1 MTLATVDW
9 LIVIGFVVALA
20 LSAWSMREHARSVSG
35 FLSANRLAGRY
46 LLTVSYNMAQVG
58 VITLVWYFQL
68 GYDVGFTQ
76 YWWGYLEGPSLI
88 LLAITG
94 WVIYRF
100 RETRAMTLAQFFEMR
115 YSKRFRVFSGVV
127 AFVSGILNY
136 AIFPGVTARFFI
148 AMLGLPAEFAVAGAS
163 IETFPVVMGGLLAFA
178 VFMVFAGG
186 MLAVL
191 VTDFFQGVFCFCT
204 FVTVCYW
211 VLLKF
216 PWLKL
221 EETMAMLPAGKSMVN
236 PLGLQDE
243 GNFNVVYWLISAFT
257 LFYACRAWQ
266 GDQGYNSAA
275 RDAHEARM
283 GQLLNGWRYRT
294 LMLVTVLIPL
304 AVRAFLTHP
313 DWAEA
318 AAPLQA
324 QIAAQPTAALQA
336 EMRVPLALG
345 IMLPTGLLGLVVAA
359 MLGAAISTDSAYMH
373 SWASI
378 AVQDIVLP
386 FRKRPMSPRAQLL
399 LLKSAVLAVALFAFV
414 FSWHW
419 KPNEYVA
426 MYGALTGSIFV
437 AGGGAVIIG
446 GLYTRWGN
454 TVGAW
459 CAMVSGMVVC
469 LVGIVALNADAATV
483 EAWASGSGGGVRA
496 ALGAAAA
503 WLRAHFTGME
513 LSFAAM
519 MVSCLGYVVGSA
531 IGRMRHRAQVGR
543 LAIHGM
549 SSVGAG
555 EGMTGPDGAFDL
567 DRMLHRGRWRV
578 EGDAEADAVPT
589 TFLEKLGFD
598 RQYKGWDRF
607 VAVITLAWPLAFTL
621 LFCVVTP
628 WLLWRASQGQAVT
641 DAQWAW
647 YWGIW
652 SWFILV
658 ASTVVMVWFT
668 AGGIRDY
675 LRLRRDLRSYRADD
689 RDDGQVH

>member
-9 LIVIGFVVALA
+9 LIVIGFVAALA
-20 LSAWSMREHARSVSG
+20 WSAWNLREHARSVSG

-148 AMLGLPAEFAVAGAS
+148 AMLGLPAEFMLGGTAV
-163 IETFPVVMGGLLAFA
+163 ETFPVVMGGLLAFA

-313 DWAEA
+313 DWADA

-324 QIAAQPTAALQA
+324 QIAAQPTPALQA

-345 IMLPTGLLGLVVAA
+345 VMLPTGLLGLVVAA

-386 FRKRPMSPRAQLL
+386 FRRRPMSARAQLL
-399 LLKSAVLAVALFAFV
+399 LLKGAVLAVAVFAFV
-414 FSWHW
+414 FSWFW

-469 LVGIVALNADAATV
+469 LVGIVALNADASTV
-483 EAWASGSGGGVRA
+483 EAWSSGSDGVRA
-496 ALGAAAA
+496 ALGAAAT

-519 MVSCLGYVVGSA
+519 MVSCIGYVGGSLA
-531 IGRMRHRAQVGR
+531 ARRLGAAPHALAAADGR
-543 LAIHGM
+543 
-549 SSVGAG
+549 
-555 EGMTGPDGAFDL
+555 FDL
-567 DRMLHRGRWRV
+567 DRLLHRGRWRV
-578 EGDAEADAVPT
+578 EGDADADAAPT

-607 VAVITLAWPLAFTL
+607 VAVLTLAWPLAFTL
-621 LFCVVTP
+621 LFCVATP
-628 WLLWRASQGQAVT
+628 WLLWRSSQGQAVT

-652 SWFILV
+652 SWFILA

-668 AGGIRDY
+668 VGGMRDY
-675 LRLRRDLRSYRADD
+675 LRLRRDLRSYRPDAS
-689 RDDGQVH
+689 DDGRVC

>member
-20 LSAWSMREHARSVSG
+20 LSAWNLREHARSVSG

-100 RETRAMTLAQFFEMR
+100 RETRAMTLAQFFELR

-148 AMLGLPAEFAVAGAS
+148 AMLGLPAEFAIGGAAV
-163 IETFPVVMGGLLAFA
+163 ETFPVVMGGLLAFA

-313 DWAEA
+313 DWADA

-324 QIAAQPTAALQA
+324 QIAAQPTPALQA

-345 IMLPTGLLGLVVAA
+345 VMLPTGLLGLVVAA

-386 FRKRPMSPRAQLL
+386 FRRRPMSARAQLL
-399 LLKSAVLAVALFAFV
+399 LLKGAVLAVAVFAFV
-414 FSWHW
+414 FSWFW

-469 LVGIVALNADAATV
+469 LVGIVALNADASTV
-483 EAWASGSGGGVRA
+483 EAWSSGSDGVRA
-496 ALGAAAA
+496 ALGAAAT

-513 LSFAAM
+513 LSFTAM
-519 MVSCLGYVVGSA
+519 MVSCIGYVGGSLA
-531 IGRMRHRAQVGR
+531 ARRLGAAPHALAAADGR
-543 LAIHGM
+543 
-549 SSVGAG
+549 
-555 EGMTGPDGAFDL
+555 FDL
-567 DRMLHRGRWRV
+567 DRLLHRGRWRV
-578 EGDAEADAVPT
+578 EGDADADAAPT

-607 VAVITLAWPLAFTL
+607 VAVLTLAWPLAFTL
-621 LFCVVTP
+621 LFCVATP
-628 WLLWRASQGQAVT
+628 WLLWRSSQGQAVT

-652 SWFILV
+652 SWFILA

-668 AGGIRDY
+668 VGGMRDY
-675 LRLRRDLRSYRADD
+675 LRLRRDLRAYRPDAS
-689 RDDGQVH
+689 DDGRVR

>member
-9 LIVIGFVVALA
+9 LIVIGFVAALA
-20 LSAWSMREHARSVSG
+20 WSAWNLREHARSVSG

-148 AMLGLPAEFAVAGAS
+148 AMLGLPAEFMLGGAA

-313 DWAEA
+313 DWADA

-324 QIAAQPTAALQA
+324 QIAAQPTPALQA

-345 IMLPTGLLGLVVAA
+345 VMLPTGLLGLVVAA

-386 FRKRPMSPRAQLL
+386 FRRRPMSARAQLL
-399 LLKSAVLAVALFAFV
+399 LLKGAVLAVAVFAFV
-414 FSWHW
+414 FSWFW

-469 LVGIVALNADAATV
+469 LVGIVALNADASTV
-483 EAWASGSGGGVRA
+483 EAWSSGSDGVRA
-496 ALGAAAA
+496 ALGAAAT

-519 MVSCLGYVVGSA
+519 MVSCIGYVGGSLA
-531 IGRMRHRAQVGR
+531 ARRLGAAPHALAAADGR
-543 LAIHGM
+543 
-549 SSVGAG
+549 
-555 EGMTGPDGAFDL
+555 FDL
-567 DRMLHRGRWRV
+567 DRLLHRGRWRV
-578 EGDAEADAVPT
+578 EGDADADAAPT

-607 VAVITLAWPLAFTL
+607 VAVLTLAWPLAFTL
-621 LFCVVTP
+621 LFCVATP

-652 SWFILV
+652 SWFILA

-668 AGGIRDY
+668 VGGMRDY
-675 LRLRRDLRSYRADD
+675 LRLRRDLRAYRPDAS
-689 RDDGQVH
+689 DDGRVR

>member
-9 LIVIGFVVALA
+9 LIVIGFVAALA
-20 LSAWSMREHARSVSG
+20 WSAWNLREHARSVSG

-148 AMLGLPAEFAVAGAS
+148 AMLGLPAEFTLGGAA

-313 DWAEA
+313 DWADA

-324 QIAAQPTAALQA
+324 QIAAQPTPALQA

-345 IMLPTGLLGLVVAA
+345 VMLPTGLLGLVVAA

-386 FRKRPMSPRAQLL
+386 FRRRPMSARAQLL
-399 LLKSAVLAVALFAFV
+399 LLKGAVLAVAVFAFV
-414 FSWHW
+414 FSWFW

-469 LVGIVALNADAATV
+469 LVGIVALNADASTV
-483 EAWASGSGGGVRA
+483 EAWSSGSDGVRA
-496 ALGAAAA
+496 ALGAAAT

-519 MVSCLGYVVGSA
+519 MVSCIGYVGGSLA
-531 IGRMRHRAQVGR
+531 ARRLGAAPHALAAADGR
-543 LAIHGM
+543 
-549 SSVGAG
+549 
-555 EGMTGPDGAFDL
+555 FDL
-567 DRMLHRGRWRV
+567 DRLLHRGRWRV
-578 EGDAEADAVPT
+578 EGDADADAAPT
-589 TFLEKLGFD
+589 TFLERLGFD

-607 VAVITLAWPLAFTL
+607 VAVLTLAWPLAFTL
-621 LFCVVTP
+621 LFCVATP
-628 WLLWRASQGQAVT
+628 WLLWRSSQGQAVT

-652 SWFILV
+652 SWFILA

-668 AGGIRDY
+668 VGGMRDY
-675 LRLRRDLRSYRADD
+675 LRLRRDLRTYRPDAS
-689 RDDGQVH
+689 DDGRVR

>member
-20 LSAWSMREHARSVSG
+20 LSAWNLREHARSVSG

-100 RETRAMTLAQFFEMR
+100 RETRAMTLAQFFELR

-148 AMLGLPAEFAVAGAS
+148 AMLGLPAEFAIGGAAV
-163 IETFPVVMGGLLAFA
+163 ETFPVVMGGLLAFA

-313 DWAEA
+313 DWADA

-324 QIAAQPTAALQA
+324 QIAAQPTPALQA

-345 IMLPTGLLGLVVAA
+345 VMLPTGLLGLVVAA

-386 FRKRPMSPRAQLL
+386 FRRRPMSARAQLL
-399 LLKSAVLAVALFAFV
+399 LLKGAVLAVAVFAFV
-414 FSWHW
+414 FSWFW

-469 LVGIVALNADAATV
+469 LVGIVALNADASTV
-483 EAWASGSGGGVRA
+483 EAWSSGSDGVRA
-496 ALGAAAA
+496 ALGAAAT

-519 MVSCLGYVVGSA
+519 MVSCIGYVGGSLA
-531 IGRMRHRAQVGR
+531 ARRLGAAPHALAAADGR
-543 LAIHGM
+543 
-549 SSVGAG
+549 
-555 EGMTGPDGAFDL
+555 FDL
-567 DRMLHRGRWRV
+567 DRLLHRGRWRV
-578 EGDAEADAVPT
+578 EGDADADAAPT

-607 VAVITLAWPLAFTL
+607 VAVLTLAWPLAFTL
-621 LFCVVTP
+621 LFCVATP
-628 WLLWRASQGQAVT
+628 WLLWRSSQGQAVT

-652 SWFILV
+652 SWFILA

-668 AGGIRDY
+668 VGGMRDY
-675 LRLRRDLRSYRADD
+675 LRLRRDLRSYRPDAS
-689 RDDGQVH
+689 DDGRVC

>member
-9 LIVIGFVVALA
+9 LIVIGFVAALA
-20 LSAWSMREHARSVSG
+20 WSAWNLREHARSVSG

-148 AMLGLPAEFAVAGAS
+148 AMLGLPAEFTLGGAA

-313 DWAEA
+313 DWADA

-324 QIAAQPTAALQA
+324 QIAAQPTPALQA

-345 IMLPTGLLGLVVAA
+345 VMLPTGLLGLVVAA

-386 FRKRPMSPRAQLL
+386 FRRRPMSARAQLL
-399 LLKSAVLAVALFAFV
+399 LLKGAVLAVAVFAFV
-414 FSWHW
+414 FSWFW

-454 TVGAW
+454 TIGAW

-469 LVGIVALNADAATV
+469 LVGIVALNADASTV
-483 EAWASGSGGGVRA
+483 EAWSSGSDGVRA
-496 ALGAAAA
+496 ALGAAAT

-513 LSFAAM
+513 LSFTAM
-519 MVSCLGYVVGSA
+519 MVSCIGYVGGSLA
-531 IGRMRHRAQVGR
+531 ARRLGAAPHALAAADGR
-543 LAIHGM
+543 
-549 SSVGAG
+549 
-555 EGMTGPDGAFDL
+555 FDL
-567 DRMLHRGRWRV
+567 DRLLHRGRWRV
-578 EGDAEADAVPT
+578 EGDADADAAPT

-607 VAVITLAWPLAFTL
+607 VAVLTLAWPLAFTL
-621 LFCVVTP
+621 LFCVATP

-652 SWFILV
+652 SWFILA

-668 AGGIRDY
+668 VGGMRDY
-675 LRLRRDLRSYRADD
+675 LRLRRDLRTYRPDAS
-689 RDDGQVH
+689 DDGRVR

>member
-1 MTLATVDW
+1 MQLLDW
-9 LIVIGFVVALA
+9 VIVVAFLA
-20 LSAWSMREHARSVSG
+20 ALAGSAWSMRRHATSVSG

-115 YSKRFRVFSGVV
+115 YSKRFRIFSGLV

-148 AMLGLPAEFAVAGAS
+148 AMLGMPDHFGLLGM
-163 IETFPVVMGGLLAFA
+163 TFPTFPAVMIGLLTFA
-178 VFMVFAGG
+178 VFLVFAGG

-216 PWLKL
+216 PWLQL
-221 EETMAMLPAGKSMVN
+221 EQTMMMLPAGKSMLN

-243 GNFNVVYWLISAFT
+243 QNFNVVYWLISAFI

-313 DWAEA
+313 EHAAA
-318 AAPLQA
+318 AAPLKDL
-324 QIAAQPTAALQA
+324 IAAQPTQALQA

-345 IMLPTGLLGLVVAA
+345 VMLPTGLLGLVVAA
-359 MLGAAISTDSAYMH
+359 MLGAAISTDEAYLH

-378 AVQDIVLP
+378 FVQDVELP
-386 FRKRPMSPRAQLL
+386 FRKKPMAPRAQLL
-399 LLKSAVLAVALFAFV
+399 LLKAAVLGVALFAFC
-414 FSWHW
+414 FSLWYE
-419 KPNEYVA
+419 PGIYIA
-426 MYGALTGSIFV
+426 MFAALSASIFV
-437 AGGGAVIIG
+437 AGGGAAIIG
-446 GLYTRWGN
+446 GLYTRWG
-454 TVGAW
+454 TTAGAW
-459 CAMVSGMVVC
+459 GAMLAGMTLCILGVV
-469 LVGIVALNADAATV
+469 VTNAKQEWVDAWRAADAAAPLR
-483 EAWASGSGGGVRA
+483 AWGDFCAWTRTNLNGQVISFIAMMASCAAYVGFSLAGGVKR
-496 ALGAAAA
+496 
-503 WLRAHFTGME
+503 
-513 LSFAAM
+513 
-519 MVSCLGYVVGSA
+519 
-531 IGRMRHRAQVGR
+531 
-543 LAIHGM
+543 
-549 SSVGAG
+549 
-555 EGMTGPDGAFDL
+555 FDL
-567 DRMLHRGRWRV
+567 DRLLHRGKYRV
-578 EGDAEADAVPT
+578 EGDAALDEAPQ
-589 TFLEKLGFD
+589 TFWEKIGFD
-598 RQYKGWDRF
+598 SQYKGWDRF
-607 VAVITLAWPLAFTL
+607 VAWITLSWPLFFTA
-621 LFCVVTP
+621 LFCVGTP
-628 WLLWRASQGQAVT
+628 WLLWRKSDGRAVT
-641 DAQWAW
+641 DEAW
-647 YWGIW
+647 SGFWQAW
-652 SWFILV
+652 SWFILA

-668 AGGIRDY
+668 VGGIRDY
-675 LRLRRDLRSYRADD
+675 RRLRRDLREFRADAA
-689 RDDGQVH
+689 DDGTVR

>member
-9 LIVIGFVVALA
+9 LIVIGFVAALA
-20 LSAWSMREHARSVSG
+20 WSAWNLREHARSVSG

-100 RETRAMTLAQFFEMR
+100 RETRAMTLAQFFELR

-313 DWAEA
+313 DWADA

-324 QIAAQPTAALQA
+324 QIAAQPTPALQA

-345 IMLPTGLLGLVVAA
+345 VMLPTGLLGLVVAA

-386 FRKRPMSPRAQLL
+386 FRRRPMSARAQLL
-399 LLKSAVLAVALFAFV
+399 LLKGAVLAVAVFAFV
-414 FSWHW
+414 FSWFW

-469 LVGIVALNADAATV
+469 LVGIVALNADASTV
-483 EAWASGSGGGVRA
+483 EAWSSGSDGVRA
-496 ALGAAAA
+496 ALGAAAT

-519 MVSCLGYVVGSA
+519 MVSCIGYVGGSLA
-531 IGRMRHRAQVGR
+531 ARRLGAAPHALAAADGR
-543 LAIHGM
+543 
-549 SSVGAG
+549 
-555 EGMTGPDGAFDL
+555 FDL
-567 DRMLHRGRWRV
+567 DRLLHRGRWRV
-578 EGDAEADAVPT
+578 EGGAEADAAPT

-607 VAVITLAWPLAFTL
+607 VAVLTLAWPLVFTL
-621 LFCVVTP
+621 LFCVATP

-652 SWFILV
+652 SWFILA

-668 AGGIRDY
+668 VGGMRDY
-675 LRLRRDLRSYRADD
+675 LRLRRDLRAYRPDAS
-689 RDDGQVH
+689 DDGRVR

>member
-9 LIVIGFVVALA
+9 LIVIGFVAALA

-148 AMLGLPAEFAVAGAS
+148 AMLGLPAEFTVAGMA
-163 IETFPVVMGGLLAFA
+163 IETFPAVMGALLAFA

-236 PLGLQDE
+236 PLGLEDE
-243 GNFNVVYWLISAFT
+243 GNFNVIYWLISAFT

-324 QIAAQPTAALQA
+324 QIAAQPTVALQA

-345 IMLPTGLLGLVVAA
+345 VMLPTGLLGLVVAA

-386 FRKRPMSPRAQLL
+386 FRRRPMSPRGQLL
-399 LLKSAVLAVALFAFV
+399 LLKGAVLAVAAFAFV
-414 FSWHW
+414 FSWYW
-419 KPNEYVA
+419 QPKEYVA

-437 AGGGAVIIG
+437 AGGGAVIVG

-454 TVGAW
+454 AIGAW
-459 CAMVSGMVVC
+459 SAMVSGMVVC
-469 LVGIVALNADAATV
+469 LVGVVALNTPDAMLEQWSSGNA
-483 EAWASGSGGGVRA
+483 ASLLA
-496 ALGAAAA
+496 ASSAVAM

-519 MVSCLGYVVGSA
+519 MVACAAYIVGSLL
-531 IGRMRHRAQVGR
+531 GRALPQHSPTGS
-543 LAIHGM
+543 LA
-549 SSVGAG
+549 A
-555 EGMTGPDGAFDL
+555 DGWFDL
-567 DRMLHRGRWRV
+567 DRMLHRGRWRI
-578 EGDAEADAVPT
+578 EGGAEADAAPT
-589 TFLEKLGFD
+589 TLLEKLGFD

-607 VAVITLAWPLAFTL
+607 VAVLTLAWPLAFTA
-621 LFCVVTP
+621 LFCVATP
-628 WLLWRASQGQAVT
+628 WLLWRKAQGEPVS
-641 DAQWAW
+641 DAQWSW
-647 YWGIW
+647 YWGLW
-652 SWFILV
+652 SWFILA
-658 ASTVVMVWFT
+658 ASTVVMAWFT
-668 AGGIRDY
+668 VGGLRDY
-675 LRLRRDLRSYRADD
+675 ARLRRDLRTYRPDE

>member
-9 LIVIGFVVALA
+9 LIVIGFVAALA
-20 LSAWSMREHARSVSG
+20 WSAWNLREHARSVSG

-148 AMLGLPAEFAVAGAS
+148 AMLGLPAEFMLGGTAV
-163 IETFPVVMGGLLAFA
+163 ETFPVVMGGLLAFA

-313 DWAEA
+313 DWADA

-324 QIAAQPTAALQA
+324 QIAAQPTPALQA

-345 IMLPTGLLGLVVAA
+345 VMLPTGLLGLVVAA

-386 FRKRPMSPRAQLL
+386 FRRRPMSARAQLL
-399 LLKSAVLAVALFAFV
+399 LLKGAVLAVAVFAFV
-414 FSWHW
+414 FSWFW

-469 LVGIVALNADAATV
+469 LVGIVALNADASTV
-483 EAWASGSGGGVRA
+483 EAWSSGSDGVRA
-496 ALGAAAA
+496 ALGAAAT

-513 LSFAAM
+513 LSFTAM
-519 MVSCLGYVVGSA
+519 MVSCIGYVGGSLA
-531 IGRMRHRAQVGR
+531 ARRLGAAPHALAAADGR
-543 LAIHGM
+543 
-549 SSVGAG
+549 
-555 EGMTGPDGAFDL
+555 FDL
-567 DRMLHRGRWRV
+567 DRLLHRGRWRV
-578 EGDAEADAVPT
+578 EGDADADAAPT

-607 VAVITLAWPLAFTL
+607 VAVLTLAWPLAFTL
-621 LFCVVTP
+621 LFCVATP
-628 WLLWRASQGQAVT
+628 WLLWRASQGQAIT

-652 SWFILV
+652 SWFILA

-668 AGGIRDY
+668 VGGMRDY
-675 LRLRRDLRSYRADD
+675 LRLRRDLRTYRPDAS
-689 RDDGQVH
+689 DDGRVR